1 MVIADRSRFDRKKK
15 KNMTNIINFNKLSSK
30 YHVTKTK
37 IVKKIVLRNSS
48 TTKFGDI
55 SASLADFRE
64 GRRINPYT
72 TYEASKSSTAVGLG
86 DW

>member
-1 MVIADRSRFDRKKK
+1 MVIAGRSHFDRKKK

-48 TTKFGDI
+48 TTKCGDN
-55 SASLADFRE
+55 SASIADFRE
-64 GRRINPYT
+64 GRRINLYSS
-72 TYEASKSSTAVGLG
+72 YEASKKPNRCRVR
-86 DW
+86 